1 MHNVLRNNE
10 NLKLERREKGS
21 NNTVQEMAFGTG
33 RDFEGSGKGGMF
45 KGVVHDP
52 FVKDPIVHNIHL
64 VNNFGVTL
72 KDESKEMMENP
83 SFFDSKMPR
92 NYKQDTTR
100 NREEFNVLK
109 TSKEMRKEKE
119 FLLERGFLQKHNG

>member
-1 MHNVLRNNE
+1 MHNVLRDNE

-21 NNTVQEMAFGTG
+21 STVQEMAFGMG
-33 RDFEGSGKGGMF
+33 RDYFEGSGNGAKF
-45 KGVVHDP
+45 KGVIHDP

-64 VNNFGVTL
+64 VNNFGVSL
-72 KDESKEMMENP
+72 KDESKDMEIP
-83 SFFDSKMPR
+83 SYFDSKMPR
-92 NYKQDTTR
+92 NYKPDTTR